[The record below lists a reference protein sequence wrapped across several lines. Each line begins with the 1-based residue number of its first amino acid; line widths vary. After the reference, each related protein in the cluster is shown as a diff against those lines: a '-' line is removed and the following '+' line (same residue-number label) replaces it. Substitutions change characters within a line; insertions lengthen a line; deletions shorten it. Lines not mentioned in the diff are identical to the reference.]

1 MGTLHVGIQGGKG
14 SYHEQAALHYSALK
28 PAGLIYQP
36 TFKQL
41 FTGLEAGE
49 YDRALVA
56 IANNAVGFIHEPY
69 TYLVLDGGNK
79 LRICGETYVRVE
91 HHLLGLPS
99 ATIRG
104 IQQVHSQAPALG
116 QCTAFLQDK
125 LTGREIFEESDT
137 ALSAQRVSEWNDPT
151 KAAIASKRAGDLHGL
166 VSLAECIQDDPD
178 NITRFLLISRAGDD
192 QAVQVANKTTC
203 LLDTGQQPGA
213 LVTAL
218 LPFREAGVN
227 ISSLQSLFVP
237 NSPFHMQF
245 FLEFDAASS
254 DPRTQRIQDWLQ
266 GLGCT
271 LTVLGSYPSQSVP
284 IL

>member
-1 MGTLHVGIQGGKG
+1 MQVGIQGGKG
-14 SYHEQAALHYSALK
+14 SYHEQAAQGYSVLTGARLV
-28 PAGLIYQP
+28 YQP

-41 FTGLEAGE
+41 FAGLEAGT

-69 TYLVLDGGNK
+69 SYLVLDGGSK

-91 HHLLGLPS
+91 HHLLGLPG
-99 ATIRG
+99 AKLQDIH
-104 IQQVHSQAPALG
+104 QVHSQAPALG
-116 QCTAFLQDK
+116 QCAAFLQDHVA
-125 LTGREIFEESDT
+125 TCEIIEESDT
-137 ALSAQRVSEWNDPT
+137 ALSAQRVAEWKDPT

-166 VSLAECIQDDPD
+166 VSLAANIQDDPD
-178 NITRFLLISRAGDD
+178 NITRFLLIARSNNAPEPTSS
-192 QAVQVANKTTC
+192 NKTTC

-213 LVTAL
+213 LATAL

-245 FLEFDAASS
+245 FLEFDAAAS
-254 DPRTQRIQDWLQ
+254 DPRTQRIQDWLH

-271 LTVLGSYPSQSVP
+271 LTILGSYGSQVVP
-284 IL
+284 IA